1 MLNKV
6 ESKYLTKRNI
16 IGLEQIPRPD
26 GGGIYTGATISDVL
40 EPIIVVDYVTLENYD
55 LDGIETIDGV
65 SPSNGSI
72 LLVANQT
79 DASENGIYVY
89 STGGAWGRK
98 TGLKGGYVISV
109 KRGDTKAETL
119 WIVQSDDFEE
129 GVDDIDIIE
138 YTFESQKPNI
148 LLNSNF
154 DIWQRRATVLEIG
167 SRSRSSNVATIN
179 TTYDHG
185 YETGDTVQITNM
197 DSSGYDDTSATITV
211 VDADTFTYANTGS
224 DEANTAETGGVVLL
238 TSREAMTVFDQE
250 FLADRWVMLKS
261 SPDETLVSNGDGL
274 TFEHGSS
281 QYSGFVQVIPSRY
294 ITSGTFSIALQAKTS
309 SGSPKMR
316 IALLEWDGTV
326 DNPDFDV
333 VATWGSDPTLETDWA
348 YAGKSDQATLTTSY
362 QTISK
367 ENITAS
373 GNNLAFVIF
382 TQSVSAGQVIDI
394 KECQLIENSTIQDY
408 QNPDI
413 ERELNECRK
422 FYRKSYDLDT
432 PPTKITDIG
441 AFKVASSFGI
451 SNGNTACTIQ
461 TERMYDIPTV
471 TLYGT
476 DDPPLADEWTV
487 STGVNVGMTTDD
499 ESENGFVVV
508 NDSGF
513 SLSTS
518 HVGGHYVCEV
528 TTI

>member
-6 ESKYLTKRNI
+6 ESNYLTKRNI
-16 IGLEQIPRPD
+16 IGLENIARPD
-26 GGGIYTGATISDVL
+26 GGGIFTGGTVSDVL
-40 EPIIVVDYVTLENYD
+40 EPIIVVDYVTLEDYD
-55 LDGIETIDGV
+55 LNGVETIDGV
-65 SPSNGSI
+65 SPSNSSI

-109 KRGDTKAETL
+109 KRGNTKAETL

-154 DIWQRRATVLEIG
+154 DIWQRRATVLNIS

-185 YETGDTVQITNM
+185 YENGDIVQITNM
-197 DSSGYDDTSATITV
+197 DSSGYDNTSASITV
-211 VDADTFTYANTGS
+211 VDANTFTYANTGA
-224 DEANTAETGGVVLL
+224 DEADTAEVDGVVLL

-250 FLADRWVMLKS
+250 FLADRWFSLKS
-261 SPDETLVSNGDGL
+261 SSDETLVSNGDGL

-281 QYSGFVQVIPSRY
+281 QYSGFVQVIPSQY
-294 ITSGTFSIALQAKTS
+294 ITSGTFSIALQAKSS
-309 SGSPKMR
+309 SGSPKIR

-333 VATWGSDPTLETDWA
+333 VDTWGSDPTLETNWS
-348 YAGKSDQATLTTSY
+348 YAEKSDQTTLTTSY

-373 GNNLAFVIF
+373 GNNLAFAIF

-394 KECQLIENSTIQDY
+394 KECQLIENATIQDY
-408 QNPDI
+408 ENPDI

-422 FYRKSYDLDT
+422 FYRKSYNLED
-432 PPTKITDIG
+432 PPTKVTEVG
-441 AFKVASSFGI
+441 TFKAPTSFGV
-451 SNGNTACTIQ
+451 SNGNTVCTIQ
-461 TERMYDIPTV
+461 TERMYDTPTV
-471 TLYGT
+471 TLYSYE
-476 DDPPLADEWTV
+476 DPPLADEWNV
-487 STGVNVGMTTDD
+487 STGVAVGMTTDD
-499 ESENGFVVV
+499 ESENSFVVV

-513 SLSTS
+513 SISTS
-518 HVGGHYVCEV
+518 DVGGHYVCEV